1 MAAVVYSGDKFR
13 RRSNLEGLV
22 LNRQEE
28 AVGLP
33 VGLVDLTDLF
43 GTRLSNDDCFGT
55 PISRRVDRLG
65 RTAQDAA
72 CSLLIRLAGGDDEA
86 ILERS
91 CRRVQRDRGER
102 CGRCPHVGDLRHVR
116 L

>member
-1 MAAVVYSGDKFR
+1 MVAVVYSGDKFR

-43 GTRLSNDDCFGT
+43 GLLKTNLNF
-55 PISRRVDRLG
+55 ISI
-65 RTAQDAA
+65 
-72 CSLLIRLAGGDDEA
+72 LI
-86 ILERS
+86 S
-91 CRRVQRDRGER
+91 F
-102 CGRCPHVGDLRHVR
+102 
-116 L
+116 